1 MVGYKCTNHVQ
12 GILGD
17 TMKFEDIKVGMKVI
31 NKHSNGRLNGEV
43 GTVFDC
49 VSSSKIIV
57 KYEVPTDS
65 PHNEDYN
72 EKGLWSSNP
81 AYLEPFTDPE
91 EDLIVWGALEA
102 GEKFQAEGISSITYL
117 KLNDRYYVVLGS
129 SLQQLWSRP
138 SHWKVRLV
146 N

>member
-1 MVGYKCTNHVQ
+1 MVGYGFTNHVQ

-17 TMKFEDIKVGMKVI
+17 TMKFEDIKAGMKVI
-31 NKHSNGRLNGEV
+31 NTFPNGRLNGEV

-49 VSSSKIIV
+49 VCSSTIIV

-65 PHNEDYN
+65 PHNEDHN
-72 EKGLWSSNP
+72 EEGLWSTHP
-81 AYLEPFTDPE
+81 AFLEPFTDPE

-102 GEKFQAEGISSITYL
+102 GEKFRIKETSSTTYL

-129 SLQQLWSRP
+129 NLQRVWCRP